1 MNGGLL
7 CESRFSADVGVI
19 SGRRQF
25 IGVLTEALALCLDES
40 LDELV
45 AQIAVADGYG
55 TCLTEQGRVA
65 VALET
70 EEALGSAEVYLFG
83 LSSGEYGLYY
93 CLELGADA
101 FGFGYEVLGA
111 VCAVFP

>member
-1 MNGGLL
+1 M
-7 CESRFSADVGVI
+7 I

-40 LDELV
+40 LDEPV

-70 EEALGSAEVYLFG
+70 EEALDSAEVYLFG

-93 CLELGADA
+93 CLELGLMRSALDMKYSA
-101 FGFGYEVLGA
+101 LYARYSLDFGGR
-111 VCAVFP
+111 CSPT

>member
-7 CESRFSADVGVI
+7 CESGFAADVGVI
-19 SGRRQF
+19 FRRCEF
-25 IGVLTEALALCLDES
+25 IRVLTEALALCLDQS
-40 LDELV
+40 LDALV

-55 TCLTEQGRVA
+55 TCLTEHGRVA

-70 EEALGSAEVYLFG
+70 EEALGGAEVYLFG

-101 FGFGYEVLGA
+101 FGPGYEVLGA

>member
-19 SGRRQF
+19 FRRCEF
-25 IGVLTEALALCLDES
+25 IRVLTEALALCLDES

-55 TCLTEQGRVA
+55 TCLTEQGRVGTA
-65 VALET
+65 PNFR
-70 EEALGSAEVYLFG
+70 G
-83 LSSGEYGLYY
+83 
-93 CLELGADA
+93 
-101 FGFGYEVLGA
+101 
-111 VCAVFP
+111 

>member
-19 SGRRQF
+19 FRRCEF
-25 IGVLTEALALCLDES
+25 IRVLTEALALCLDQS

-93 CLELGADA
+93 CLELGTDA
-101 FGFGYEVLGA
+101 FGPGYEVLGA